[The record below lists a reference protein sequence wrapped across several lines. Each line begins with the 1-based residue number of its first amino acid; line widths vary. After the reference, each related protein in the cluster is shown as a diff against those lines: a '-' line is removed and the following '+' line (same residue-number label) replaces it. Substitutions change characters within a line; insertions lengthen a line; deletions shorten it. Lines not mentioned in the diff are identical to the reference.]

1 MPVSAV
7 LDDLVA
13 ANHILAR
20 KEVLDEYGHMSARD
34 LAEPERFYMSRVS
47 APALVSAEG
56 IAAFDLDGRAVGET
70 GKRYHGERFIHSEI
84 YRARPDVKAIVHCHA
99 AALILFGATGAAL
112 RPVYHMAGFLGTG
125 VPTFEI
131 RDVAGLSDMQ
141 VSSPPLGAALARSL
155 GDHAVALM
163 RGHGAVV
170 VGASVKRAVYRAIY
184 AVKNAQMQLDGSRLG
199 EIAFLAPEEAAK
211 FEAMLNVDRAWA
223 LWKHELESA

>member
-84 YRARPDVKAIVHCHA
+84 YRARPDVGAIVHCHA

>member
-20 KEVLDEYGHMSARD
+20 REVLDEYGHMSARD